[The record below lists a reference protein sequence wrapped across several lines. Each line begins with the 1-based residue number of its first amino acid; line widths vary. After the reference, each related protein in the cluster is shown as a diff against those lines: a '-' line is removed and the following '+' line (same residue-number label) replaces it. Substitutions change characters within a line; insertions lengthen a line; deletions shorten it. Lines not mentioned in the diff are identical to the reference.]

1 MLIQNFNFFSVV
13 EKIMFCNI
21 FGFKLKTNWI
31 GEFFSLT
38 VFKLRKKLEKNNK
51 YKTITDNRLS
61 AFTILS

>member
-1 MLIQNFNFFSVV
+1 MFIQNFNFFSVV

-21 FGFKLKTNWI
+21 FGSKLKTNWI

-38 VFKLRKKLEKNNK
+38 VFKLRKKLAKNNK